1 MEFSRQRLSIEE
13 AKKIDIVSY
22 LADIGYSPTKIH
34 NNDYWYLSPLRDEK
48 TPSFKVNRSL
58 NKWYDHGIGEG
69 GSMIDFGIR
78 FYGCS
83 VSELLVML
91 AEKSWP
97 SEPQTVGSVILQRAI
112 VKIEITGNF
121 SIQSPSLLT
130 YLKERKIPVEIAK
143 KYCQEVRYRVGN
155 KTYFGI
161 GFGNDSGGFEIRNP
175 YFKCSSSPKD
185 ITTMNNNADQVVVF
199 EGFFDFLSFI
209 TLHPQLAETA
219 YDYVILNSLS
229 LFKKARQF
237 MEAHSEISLY
247 LDNDPAGRKCT
258 ETAMSTHEAYTDESR
273 LYKQHKDLNDWM
285 VNFGKTDN
293 NT

>member
-69 GSMIDFGIR
+69 GSLIDFGIR
-78 FYGCS
+78 FYRCS
-83 VSELLVML
+83 VSELLIML

-97 SEPQTVGSVILQRAI
+97 FEPQTVGSVILQRGLA
-112 VKIEITGNF
+112 KIEITGNF

-130 YLKERKIPVEIAK
+130 YLKERKIPVDIAK

-161 GFGNDSGGFEIRNP
+161 GFRNDSGGYEIRNP

-219 YDYVILNSLS
+219 YDYVILNSLA

-258 ETAMSTHEAYTDESR
+258 ETAMSTHKAYTDESR